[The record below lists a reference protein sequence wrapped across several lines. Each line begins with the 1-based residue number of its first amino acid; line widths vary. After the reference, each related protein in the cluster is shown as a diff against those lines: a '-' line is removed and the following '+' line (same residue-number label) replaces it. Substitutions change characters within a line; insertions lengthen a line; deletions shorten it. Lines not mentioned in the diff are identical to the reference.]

1 MSRYP
6 VRGKVAAITGAG
18 SGIGRALAVELSRRG
33 ASVALSDIDE
43 VGLEETADQLTGPA
57 HTALVDTSDRDAVMS
72 WASEVTGRFGAVHQV
87 YNNAGIATNRPVLE
101 STWQDYERVFAVN
114 LAGVIHGTQAFLPQL
129 IASGDGAVVNL
140 SSLNGYLA
148 QPGMSQ
154 YCAAKFGVRGFTE
167 ALRAEML
174 RDGHP
179 VRVSVVHPGGV
190 RTAIADNATRIAEE
204 AGEVLTPAQRARQR
218 VYREKLLKLPPADAA
233 RIIADGVERGRPRI
247 RVGRDAVAVDL
258 LTRAAPALATRL
270 AVSLERKIF
279 PASGR

>member
-1 MSRYP
+1 MSRHP

-18 SGIGRALAVELSRRG
+18 SGIGRALANELGRRG
-33 ASVALSDIDE
+33 AALALSDVDE
-43 VGLEETADQLTGPA
+43 AGLRETTAQLSGPA
-57 HTALVDTSDRDAVMS
+57 HTAVVDTGDREAVLS
-72 WASEVTGRFGAVHQV
+72 WAAEVAEEFGTVHQI
-87 YNNAGIATNRPVLE
+87 YNNAGIATNRPVLDSE
-101 STWQDYERVFAVN
+101 WQDYERVFAVN
-114 LAGVIHGTQAFLPQL
+114 LAGVIHGTQAFLPLL
-129 IASGDGAVVNL
+129 IDSGDGAVVNV

-174 RDGHP
+174 HSRHP

-204 AGEVLTPAQRARQR
+204 EGVELAPAQRARQR
-218 VYREKLLKLPPADAA
+218 VYGEKLLTLPAPDAA

-270 AVSLERKIF
+270 AVSLERKLF
-279 PASGR
+279 PER